1 MSKHEI
7 LRYYRWGTEKPGYV
21 STWRLGE
28 DGSIKYGMGEISLEE
43 LWALPKGSYVH
54 DCPYN

>member
-1 MSKHEI
+1 MNKHEMI
-7 LRYYRWGTEKPGYV
+7 RYYRWGNEKPGYV

-28 DGSIKYGMGEISLEE
+28 DGSIKYGMGEISLQD
-43 LWALPKGSYVH
+43 LWKLPKGSYCH